1 MSKRSLC
8 RAMTGVNTGRQE
20 TPEYFPMT
28 PLPAPRL
35 CEIPGARIKQNELC
49 AFFGSLLDSSG
60 GIAVVPALL
69 VAHVLGLVFWVSG
82 LLVTSMALTRH
93 TQETSAEARQA
104 LARLE
109 RIFLRGLAD
118 PGALLTILAG
128 ASLVSTNAHF
138 YLHAPWLHIKLT
150 FVLLLIGLHGM
161 VAVRTK
167 AFARG
172 QIEMQRSEARMLV
185 LATLFLFLSILIAT
199 LVGQVYLT

>member
-1 MSKRSLC
+1 M
-8 RAMTGVNTGRQE
+8 
-20 TPEYFPMT
+20 
-28 PLPAPRL
+28 
-35 CEIPGARIKQNELC
+35 
-49 AFFGSLLDSSG
+49 
-60 GIAVVPALL
+60 VPAFL
-69 VAHVLGLVFWVSG
+69 VAHIFGLLFWVGG

-109 RIFLRGLAD
+109 RIYLRGLAD

-128 ASLVSTNAHF
+128 ISLIMTKPSY

-167 AFARG
+167 AFAGGR
-172 QIEMQRSEARMLV
+172 IVMQRSEARSLV
-185 LATLFLFLSILIAT
+185 VATLFLLLSILIAT
-199 LVGQVYLT
+199 LVGEVYLT

>member
-1 MSKRSLC
+1 
-8 RAMTGVNTGRQE
+8 MTGVNTGGQERQK
-20 TPEYFPMT
+20 YFRMT
-28 PLPAPRL
+28 PLRALRL
-35 CEIPGARIKQNELC
+35 CEIPVARIKQNELC

-69 VAHVLGLVFWVSG
+69 VAHVLGLVFWVGG

-93 TQETSAEARQA
+93 TQEASAEARQA

-109 RIFLRGLAD
+109 RIYLRGLAD
-118 PGALLTILAG
+118 PGALLTLLAG
-128 ASLVSTNAHF
+128 IGLITTNSSY

-150 FVLLLIGLHGM
+150 FVLILIGLHGI

-167 AFARG
+167 RFAAGR
-172 QIEMQRSEARMLV
+172 ISLKRSEARLLV
-185 LATLFLFLSILIAT
+185 VATLLVFLSILIAT

>member
-1 MSKRSLC
+1 M
-8 RAMTGVNTGRQE
+8 
-20 TPEYFPMT
+20 
-28 PLPAPRL
+28 
-35 CEIPGARIKQNELC
+35 
-49 AFFGSLLDSSG
+49 
-60 GIAVVPALL
+60 VPALL
-69 VAHVLGLVFWVSG
+69 VGHVLGLVFWVGG

-93 TQETSAEARQA
+93 TQEASADARQA

-109 RIFLRGLAD
+109 RIYLQGLAD

-128 ASLVSTNAHF
+128 VRLIMTNSSY

-150 FVLLLIGLHGM
+150 FVLLLVGLHGI

-167 AFARG
+167 RFSTGR
-172 QIEMQRSEARMLV
+172 ITMQRSEARLLV